1 MSPSPTP
8 GSPARRSRRGARP
21 ASGLPFVVGTI
32 NRRLGPPADG
42 LTFVALSALASISR
56 VGAVR
61 PGDLARIEGIA
72 APGMTRLVADLEQ
85 RGLVERSADANDRRS
100 TLIHLT
106 PAGEQELLTARA
118 SRSAWVAE
126 LLEGI
131 GQADADALEQAVGAL
146 ETLLAAARPDAP

>member
-1 MSPSPTP
+1 MTEADRHDLA
-8 GSPARRSRRGARP
+8 ARLA
-21 ASGLPFVVGTI
+21 FVVGTI
-32 NRRLGPPADG
+32 NRRLRPPADG

-56 VGAVR
+56 AGAVR

-85 RGLVERSADANDRRS
+85 RGLVERRADANDRRS
-100 TLIHLT
+100 TLLRIT
-106 PAGEQELLTARA
+106 DAGEQELLTARA

-131 GQADADALEQAVGAL
+131 DPADVDALEQTVGAL
-146 ETLLAAARPDAP
+146 ERLLAAARPDAPLRTPQPV